1 MFAQP
6 HGRYVSSVLKSKVLA
21 LVFLSLLV
29 VAAGYAGSFAGA
41 SWSPWCL
48 AIGTCGALMSL
59 MALGSVRRGRITPV
73 LRVVFVMMFLFCAG
87 CFCVALAM
95 QPNEGAG
102 GTLVFGFPL
111 RSTIVLL
118 GVAIVPILVFPL
130 AWALTF
136 DSSMLSED
144 DLKKLREAQAIMARA
159 NDVRRQGT
167 K

>member
-1 MFAQP
+1 M
-6 HGRYVSSVLKSKVLA
+6 LKSKVLA

-41 SWSPWCL
+41 AWSPWCL

-59 MALGSVRRGRITPV
+59 MALGAVRRGRIAPV
-73 LRVVFVMMFLFCAG
+73 LRVVFVVMFLFCAG

-95 QPNEGAG
+95 PANEGAG
-102 GTLVFGFPL
+102 GPLLFGFPL

-118 GVAIVPILVFPL
+118 GIAIVPLLVFPL

-136 DSSMLSED
+136 DSSMLSEE
-144 DLKKLREAQAIMARA
+144 DLRKLREAQAAMARA
-159 NDVRRQGT
+159 SGGVTDGRTR
-167 K
+167 